1 MYYYRRDLALIH
13 DRGHGQHADRCAPG
27 IAELLSPVRGG
38 VVLEL
43 GCGSGALTR
52 HLLAAGFRVIA
63 TDASPDMLVLARASL
78 GPDADLRRLTL
89 PEDPLPAADAVVS
102 VGHVISY
109 LPSAAAID
117 RGLVAMAGALRPSGV
132 LAIDVLDLAFGRID
146 PGRVSS
152 GRVAQDW
159 AVITQYSRPA
169 PDRFVR
175 EATTFV
181 ADGSGAWRRD
191 HERHENVLV
200 DTSRIPPLLRDHGVD
215 AVVGSAF
222 GEAELPPG
230 MVAVTGRKRPAD
242 RPEKDASP
250 D

>member
-1 MYYYRRDLALIH
+1 MYYYRHDLALIH

-27 IAELLSPVRGG
+27 IIELLSPVRGG
-38 VVLEL
+38 LVLEL

-52 HLLAAGFRVIA
+52 HLLAAGFQVIV
-63 TDASPDMLVLARASL
+63 TDASPDMLALARASL
-78 GPDADLRRLTL
+78 GPGADLRRLTL

-109 LPSAAAID
+109 VPSAAAVD
-117 RGLVAMAGALRPSGV
+117 QGLAMADALRPGGI

-146 PGRVSS
+146 PGRESS
-152 GRVAQDW
+152 GRVAPDW

-169 PDRFVR
+169 PDRFIR

-181 ADGSGAWRRD
+181 ADGAGRWRRD
-191 HERHENVLV
+191 QERHENVLV
-200 DTSRIPPLLRDHGVD
+200 DTSRIPALLREHGVD
-215 AVVGSAF
+215 AVVGPAF

-230 MVAVTGRKRPAD
+230 LVAVTGTKKSR
-242 RPEKDASP
+242 
-250 D
+250 